1 MTENMYQSISMII
14 LREMSKLRNTRSF
27 CNSISMRTMMIF
39 SELIRNGYRGD
50 MVSVGEDDEETGQVE
65 GLS

>member
-1 MTENMYQSISMII
+1 MT
-14 LREMSKLRNTRSF
+14 
-27 CNSISMRTMMIF
+27 F